1 MILIREKICK
11 KKFDVIKDRKY
22 IRNIAENKSRET
34 KSCGFNWL
42 IGKKCLFKHELY
54 RGIYHIY

>member
-1 MILIREKICK
+1 MQIQISKVKMILIREKIWK

-34 KSCGFNWL
+34 KSDL
-42 IGKKCLFKHELY
+42 ID
-54 RGIYHIY
+54 